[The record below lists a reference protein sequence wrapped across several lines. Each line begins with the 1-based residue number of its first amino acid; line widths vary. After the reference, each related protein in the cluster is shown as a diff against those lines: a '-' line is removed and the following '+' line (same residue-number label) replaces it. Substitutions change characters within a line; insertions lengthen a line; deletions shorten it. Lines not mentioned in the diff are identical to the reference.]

1 MKTLA
6 QLLKTKNM
14 GQDKDGNDIEYNPPF
29 ILKVQRELADGGVKF
44 IIHSLEGGSDTL
56 DFIADGNKLTPIK
69 NYMGE
74 FV

>member
-1 MKTLA
+1 MTLEK
-6 QLLKTKNM
+6 LIRTKKI

-44 IIHSLEGGSDTL
+44 IIHSLEGGSETL
-56 DFIADGNKLTPIK
+56 DFIVDGNKLTPIQ

-74 FV
+74 FK